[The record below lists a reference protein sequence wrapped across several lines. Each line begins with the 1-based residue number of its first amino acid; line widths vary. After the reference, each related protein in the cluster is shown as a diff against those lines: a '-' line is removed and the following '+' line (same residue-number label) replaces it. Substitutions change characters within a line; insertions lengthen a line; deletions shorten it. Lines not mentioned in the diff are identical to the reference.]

1 MAKRRKKARRVY
13 RRRRIGAIRGGG
25 IGDAL
30 TIIAGAA
37 LGGVAKRFIP
47 GNETIKNGAVTALGV
62 FFPQLVKGNMGAK
75 LGAGM
80 VAYGGVSLVKQFV
93 DPSGNFIAG
102 MQDSLSIPM
111 RVGEIQDN
119 LSVIAGNNSVM
130 AGNGS
135 DSLSVLAGYDE
146 EADF

>member
-1 MAKRRKKARRVY
+1 MARRRKKARRVY
-13 RRRRIGAIRGGG
+13 RRRRSMGAIKGGG
-25 IGDAL
+25 LGDAL

-47 GNETIKNGAVTALGV
+47 GNETIKNGAVTALGI
-62 FFPQLVKGNMGAK
+62 FFPNIVKGNMGAK

-111 RVGEIQDN
+111 RVGEIDDN

-130 AGNGS
+130 AGTG
-135 DSLSVLAGYDE
+135 DSLSVLAGYDDE
-146 EADF
+146 GDY

>member
-1 MAKRRKKARRVY
+1 MARRRKKARRVY
-13 RRRRIGAIRGGG
+13 RRRRSIGAIKGGG
-25 IGDAL
+25 LGDAL

-47 GNETIKNGAVTALGV
+47 GNETIKNGAVTALGI
-62 FFPQLVKGNMGAK
+62 FFPNIVKGNMGAK

-111 RVGEIQDN
+111 RVGEIEDN

-130 AGNGS
+130 AGTG
-135 DSLSVLAGYDE
+135 DSLSVLAGYDDE
-146 EADF
+146 GDY